1 MNIMTTLEFRRTP
14 LEVFECRHCEAEARS
29 SDKAEIASQLCK
41 SCFDI
46 REQYRKDNPHIA
58 DAKAELHWGE
68 EPFGKKRGGRK
79 LICACCSEEY
89 AVVPLSFH
97 DRTESEIA
105 DARAFFD
112 KMAPFRE
119 RSGKSD
125 MKFKIEAF
133 NYTNAPKGW
142 TNEILCKACFE
153 NLPQA
158 FSFEIE
164 QATQAI
170 QIEQEQRISREKAI
184 QEEKKEKESLAGI
197 TKENPIGAIGLVIV
211 LVASVLALFKFMS
224 TGVTDGWNV
233 ASKES
238 PFGKIVFFIILG
250 IGYLVSI
257 PWLRDKGGGYRELSI
272 VMSWVAGIAF
282 ALFVISIMPSCD
294 SDRGLNSQGEL
305 PYYRK

>member
-1 MNIMTTLEFRRTP
+1 MTTTEFRKIP

-29 SDKAEIASQLCK
+29 SDKEEIAAQLCK

-46 REQYRKDNPHIA
+46 RDQYRKDNPHKA
-58 DAKAELHWGE
+58 DEKAEINWFGDQ
-68 EPFGKKRGGRK
+68 FGKKRVGRK

-133 NYTNAPKGW
+133 DYTNAPKGW
-142 TNEILCKACFE
+142 ANEILCKACFE

-164 QATQAI
+164 QATQEI

-197 TKENPIGAIGLVIV
+197 TKENPIGVIGLVIV
-211 LVASVLALFKFMS
+211 IVASVLALFKFMS
-224 TGVTDGWNV
+224 TGVTDGWSV
-233 ASKES
+233 ASKDS

-272 VMSWVAGIAF
+272 VMSWIAGIAF

-294 SDRGLNSQGEL
+294 PDRGSNSQGEL